1 MKLAGQI
8 VNAETVN
15 VDRKNTWLVWLHGLL
30 GRGNEWLPIVTA
42 CNQYASLLIDLPG
55 HGDSADITAV
65 GDFAEMS
72 KLLNETLLAY
82 QIHDY
87 WLIGYSLG
95 GRLAMYY
102 AVQNQA
108 VQNQAV
114 QNQATQNNTTHS
126 HQKGLRGI
134 VVEGGNPGLFSQQER
149 EARLLHDRHWAQRF
163 REESMSAVLT
173 DWYQQPVFADLS
185 PEQRLRFIHL
195 RSRNKGCSIAD
206 MLERTSLGHQPWLV
220 PALQK
225 IAVPFAYL
233 CGEHDQKFKEIV
245 KRYALP
251 SKIIPQAGHNA
262 HSSNPAGFSAAVN
275 HFLSLFG

>member
-1 MKLAGQI
+1 MKLACQI
-8 VNAETVN
+8 FNAEAVNVEAVN
-15 VDRKNTWLVWLHGLL
+15 VDRKSTWLVWLHGLL
-30 GRGNEWLPIVTA
+30 GSGNDWLPIVNA
-42 CNQYASLLIDLPG
+42 CNQYTSLVIDFPG
-55 HGDSADITAV
+55 HGNSADITIT
-65 GDFAEMS
+65 GGFAEMS
-72 KLLNETLLAY
+72 KLLNETLLVH

-95 GRLAMYY
+95 GRIAMYH
-102 AVQNQA
+102 
-108 VQNQAV
+108 
-114 QNQATQNNTTHS
+114 ATQNHNN
-126 HQKGLRGI
+126 QQRLRGI
-134 VVEGGNPGLFSQQER
+134 LVEGGNPGLFSQQER
-149 EARLLHDRHWAQRF
+149 DARLLHDRRWVQRF
-163 REESMSAVLT
+163 REEPMLEVLA

-195 RSRNKGCSIAD
+195 RRQNRGSSIAG
-206 MLERTSLGHQPWLV
+206 MLENTSLGHQPWLV

-225 IAVPFAYL
+225 LAVPFVYL

-245 KRYALP
+245 KQYALP

>member
-1 MKLAGQI
+1 MKLACQI

-30 GRGNEWLPIVTA
+30 GCGNEWLPIVNA
-42 CNQYASLLIDLPG
+42 CNQYASLVIDLPG
-55 HGDSADITAV
+55 HGDSADITAAD
-65 GDFAEMS
+65 GFAEMS
-72 KLLNETLLAY
+72 KLLSETLLAY

-102 AVQNQA
+102 AIQNQA
-108 VQNQAV
+108 I
-114 QNQATQNNTTHS
+114 QNQATQNHTTHR

-149 EARLLHDRHWAQRF
+149 DARLLHDRHWAQRF
-163 REESMSAVLT
+163 REESMSAVLS

-195 RSRNKGCSIAD
+195 RRRNRGCSIAD

-225 IAVPFAYL
+225 LAVPFAYL

-245 KRYALP
+245 KQYALP

-262 HSSNPAGFSAAVN
+262 HSSNPVDFSAAVN

>member
-8 VNAETVN
+8 VNAEVVN

-30 GRGNEWLPIVTA
+30 GCGNEWLPIVND
-42 CNQYASLLIDLPG
+42 CNQYASLVIDLPG

-65 GDFAEMS
+65 DGFAEMS

-102 AVQNQA
+102 T

-114 QNQATQNNTTHS
+114 QNQATQNHTIHS

-149 EARLLHDRHWAQRF
+149 DARLLQ
-163 REESMSAVLT
+163 
-173 DWYQQPVFADLS
+173 
-185 PEQRLRFIHL
+185 
-195 RSRNKGCSIAD
+195 
-206 MLERTSLGHQPWLV
+206 
-220 PALQK
+220 
-225 IAVPFAYL
+225 
-233 CGEHDQKFKEIV
+233 
-245 KRYALP
+245 
-251 SKIIPQAGHNA
+251 
-262 HSSNPAGFSAAVN
+262 
-275 HFLSLFG
+275 